1 MNRIPCERTLRRTLN
16 KLGFR
21 LIKSR
26 ARHWSFEKQCGYKI
40 VLIGREDIVWAK
52 HFELSIEDVLDHIK
66 CFS

>member
-1 MNRIPCERTLRRTLN
+1 MANIPCERTLRRTLH

-26 ARHWSFEKQCGYKI
+26 ARHWSSENQCGYKI
-40 VLIGREDIVWAK
+40 VLIGHEDIAWGK
-52 HFELSIEDVLDHIK
+52 HFELSLEDVMFHIK